1 VLQAKHIGT
10 PLLPPMLAALL
21 LQVSGESGAGKTETS
36 KLIMKYLA
44 YMGGY
49 MDAAGRRGSGSGR
62 SVEEQVLESNPLLEA
77 FGNAKTVRNNNSS
90 RFGKYVEINFNEKGV
105 ISGAAIRTYLLERS
119 RVVAV
124 NNPERSY
131 HIFYQ
136 VGRKV
141 LRGVVDNVANNS

>member
-1 VLQAKHIGT
+1 
-10 PLLPPMLAALL
+10 
-21 LQVSGESGAGKTETS
+21 
-36 KLIMKYLA
+36 
-44 YMGGY
+44 MGGY
-49 MDAAGRRGSGSGR
+49 MDAASKRGSSSGR

-136 VGRKV
+136 VCCCVNFSTAADQAAAAVR
-141 LRGVVDNVANNS
+141 VAGGWM